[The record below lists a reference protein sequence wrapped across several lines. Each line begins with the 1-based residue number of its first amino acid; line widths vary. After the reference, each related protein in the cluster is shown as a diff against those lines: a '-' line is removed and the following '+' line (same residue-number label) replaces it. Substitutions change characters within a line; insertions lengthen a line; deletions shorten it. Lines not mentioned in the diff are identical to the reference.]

1 MITNIRFDWI
11 IGYLGCSENS
21 CQKYGSLY
29 PFRVVDPI
37 FCSLAKGH
45 KIWKPWIWWVC
56 FLTWK
61 LTFDGTSITGHERA
75 FQCVDPQTV
84 GFIYRDRISKLVKNF
99 VILILLVFRNKC
111 RVMINQIKNK
121 QKLFT
126 IILKICNFI
135 VE

>member
-1 MITNIRFDWI
+1 MKALDLMGLFFDLEI
-11 IGYLGCSENS
+11 
-21 CQKYGSLY
+21 
-29 PFRVVDPI
+29 
-37 FCSLAKGH
+37 
-45 KIWKPWIWWVC
+45 
-56 FLTWK
+56 
-61 LTFDGTSITGHERA
+61 TFDGTSITGHERA
-75 FQCVDPQTV
+75 FQCVDSQTV
-84 GFIYRDRISKLVKNF
+84 GFIYRDRIFKLVKNF